1 MRYGDQRTDRKTTT
15 AASAWTQ
22 DATLGPAF
30 VHSIVFLCVV
40 GGSAR
45 RFPCKVRRAGC
56 GCAVFILVTHATYP
70 SGPSPTRRALL
81 TYPLLARA
89 FYDPSGPTITWRG
102 PPHHSLVL
110 IYGPSGPSPKYRS
123 PSLCLSVLVPSRAV
137 RTSVSINTHRCPSS
151 LCLRRWPCSHYSGQC
166 PCLQCL
172 RQRPYLAVASVSA
185 LAVPTV
191 SLVAVLVLYDH
202 FVVLMLLSLLAV
214 PTSVNIWP
222 HGCPYSQCLRRPG
235 FARSV
240 RVGVLTC
247 SARVGVRILRAAFAP
262 PPPLLHRRRAVCL
275 CSTCRRAAV
284 SAAAVCLCS
293 TAAAALLPS
302 LLHRPLCSTAAA
314 LLHRRRAA
322 RCCCLGPWT
331 SAPPAW
337 LPWKHAV
344 PKE

>member
-30 VHSIVFLCVV
+30 VHAIVFLCVV

-247 SARVGVRILRAAFAP
+247 SARVGVRILRAFYGP
-262 PPPLLHRRRAVCL
+262 
-275 CSTCRRAAV
+275 
-284 SAAAVCLCS
+284 
-293 TAAAALLPS
+293 
-302 LLHRPLCSTAAA
+302 
-314 LLHRRRAA
+314 
-322 RCCCLGPWT
+322 LGPT
-331 SAPPAW
+331 PTRRGPYVTPPSVGSRRVGVGASGQRRVW
-337 LPWKHAV
+337 AVLTTVRLPKCCGY
-344 PKE
+344 